1 MIVPFATNAG
11 WLGKTFKE
19 IESLCRDSIV
29 RKGMNIVFTEDY
41 TENELITAEKEINDW
56 IEEI

>member
-1 MIVPFATNAG
+1 MRDR
-11 WLGKTFKE
+11 
-19 IESLCRDSIV
+19 SLVTLCV
-29 RKGMNIVFTEDY
+29 FMGKGMNIVFTEDY